1 MKQEASSQK
10 HPILGQIFAA
20 LTVLFLAF
28 AVWFGLH
35 PYYHFA
41 AIGLGVLI
49 LLVLLFRRWAYW
61 IVLLALLGTGVFLLT
76 FRASGYHYA
85 AMPPLSAA
93 GLLLV
98 FRFGKRRLRR
108 LTAVLVA
115 LGLGVLL
122 PAEVPI
128 LHAALTDGGSDAPY
142 VIVLGAAVYGASPSI
157 TLTHRSERA
166 MAHLQANP
174 AAVAVVSGGR
184 GEGEDISEAECMR
197 RYLTAGGVAEERI
210 WLEDKSTST
219 LENLTFSR
227 TVIEEHGGDPS
238 RVAIVSSPYHLY
250 RARRMAAAL
259 GMDADGLP
267 GSDGYAVYMAG
278 MYIREA
284 LAVWKLWVL
293 GV

>member
-1 MKQEASSQK
+1 MKQASSQK
-10 HPILGQIFAA
+10 HPLAGQIGAA
-20 LTVLFLAF
+20 LAVLFLAF
-28 AVWFGLH
+28 AAWFGLH
-35 PYYHFA
+35 PYYRFA
-41 AIGLGVLI
+41 AVGLAA
-49 LLVLLFRRWAYW
+49 LVLPIALFRRWAYW
-61 IVLLALLGTGVFLLT
+61 VALLALMGTGVFLLT

-85 AMPPLSAA
+85 AMLPLLAA

-128 LHAALTDGGSDAPY
+128 LHAALAGGDSDAEY
-142 VIVLGAAVYGASPSI
+142 VIVLGAAVYGTSPSI
-157 TLTHRSERA
+157 TLAHRTDRA
-166 MAHLQANP
+166 REHLEAHP
-174 AAVAVVSGGR
+174 AAAAVVSGGQ

-197 RYLTAGGVAEERI
+197 RYLLDRGVAKERI
-210 WLEDKSTST
+210 LLEDRSTST
-219 LENLTFSR
+219 LENLTFSKA
-227 TVIEEHGGDPS
+227 VIEAHGGDPS

-259 GMDADGLP
+259 GMEADGLP

-278 MYIREA
+278 MYLREA